1 MEDEVVRKYLL
12 VKQEASSNIVD
23 NGNGHV
29 GDGANTNGG
38 ATVRPSDSCAT
49 ATLVISTIVAACGA
63 FTGGSVVSIIPFL
76 YIITH
81 SIINL

>member
-1 MEDEVVRKYLL
+1 MVRKYIL

-38 ATVRPSDSCAT
+38 ATVRPSDSSAT
-49 ATLVISTIVAACGA
+49 AILVISTIVAACGA

>member
-1 MEDEVVRKYLL
+1 MVRKYLL

-29 GDGANTNGG
+29 GDGASTNGG

-49 ATLVISTIVAACGA
+49 AILVISTIVAACGA